1 MKGMFGIINGYY
13 NIVSPLSSIQ
23 VTQDIDNNILYND
36 SISDNVSINLLRNTI
51 NTSNWEIDDTLIG
64 LIKVIKKK

>member
-1 MKGMFGIINGYY
+1 MFGIINGYY

-51 NTSNWEIDDTLIG
+51 NTSN
-64 LIKVIKKK
+64 

>member
-1 MKGMFGIINGYY
+1 MFGIINGYY